1 MNIKTTSF
9 PLRWPP
15 ALKARAQ
22 ERAAAV
28 GLSLNGFVC
37 VALDAYLSATVPP
50 PAMPPPPATVP
61 PPAFPPVAPAT
72 PPAAPAAAPADRP
85 APASPPAARPA
96 PAAPAAQLNR
106 QQRRAKKRR

>member
-50 PAMPPPPATVP
+50 PAMPPPPAKAP
-61 PPAFPPVAPAT
+61 PPAF
-72 PPAAPAAAPADRP
+72 PPAAPAAAPT
-85 APASPPAARPA
+85 
-96 PAAPAAQLNR
+96 AAPAAAPAAAPTMNR
-106 QQRRAKKRR
+106 EQRRAAKSKRRR

>member
-1 MNIKTTSF
+1 MTSF

-37 VALDAYLSATVPP
+37 VALDAYLSASVPP
-50 PAMPPPPATVP
+50 PAMPPHLLQCPPCISPSGPSSGPSLSTGP
-61 PPAFPPVAPAT
+61 SGPSIT
-72 PPAAPAAAPADRP
+72 PSSSTGPSGPSSGPSSSIESAAASR
-85 APASPPAARPA
+85 
-96 PAAPAAQLNR
+96 
-106 QQRRAKKRR
+106 

>member
-9 PLRWPP
+9 PLRLPP

-50 PAMPPPPATVP
+50 PAMPPTCYI
-61 PPAFPPVAPAT
+61 APMQC
-72 PPAAPAAAPADRP
+72 PSGPSGPHHEPGAAAGGEK
-85 APASPPAARPA
+85 
-96 PAAPAAQLNR
+96 AQIMRDNLHLSAVN
-106 QQRRAKKRR
+106 

>member
-50 PAMPPPPATVP
+50 PAMPPA
-61 PPAFPPVAPAT
+61 APT
-72 PPAAPAAAPADRP
+72 AAPAARP

-96 PAAPAAQLNR
+96 PAAPAAAPAAPLNR